1 MLFLVAFPTPPL
13 PHATD
18 PAPQTTLLTPNPAPP
33 CHPVYNNRH
42 FPSAPPFPPCP
53 APHPAPIIQP
63 PDQLR
68 HPQSTSMVWS
78 NTSPPPLRGVP
89 VITDPH
95 LQRPLGCKLAPP
107 KDDIYD
113 DVNLPAWAG
122 GDDPRLINV
131 QISNAAI
138 EIKNCTR
145 PGEVRCSSVY
155 KAIISI
161 DAGDI
166 KRSAVAPM
174 TVVGQSG
181 DGVGGAEG
189 TGWSGRREGWKPH
202 VGDRVVSRA
211 AAVGLVKR
219 RLGRLSLSRLL
230 WKYLLGGSS
239 QSRTSVDGTA
249 VRGVEGG
256 STQMLG
262 VRRDGGRMSCSEV
275 SAVAV

>member
-1 MLFLVAFPTPPL
+1 MCKCSTPAVKGVLSKLDEVGQQRDLAQGRAPGERRMLPPIPVSTFLLSCTPP
-13 PHATD
+13 
-18 PAPQTTLLTPNPAPP
+18 PARTRPRTPDNPPKPKPPCP

-113 DVNLPAWAG
+113 DANLPAWAG

-189 TGWSGRREGWKPH
+189 AG
-202 VGDRVVSRA
+202 
-211 AAVGLVKR
+211 
-219 RLGRLSLSRLL
+219 
-230 WKYLLGGSS
+230 
-239 QSRTSVDGTA
+239 
-249 VRGVEGG
+249 
-256 STQMLG
+256 
-262 VRRDGGRMSCSEV
+262 
-275 SAVAV
+275 